1 MHTDRAS
8 LTAENNAAVRA
19 FESMHS
25 VEVRICHDPYARH
38 FVSDGLQMA
47 TDLQSALAGQIS
59 DWEDRFPGIC
69 GAIAVRTRFIDDCL
83 AAAIAKGLQQL
94 VILGAGYDTR
104 AMRLEGLKKDV
115 AVFELDHPATQKI
128 KRQRCRSIQAV
139 FPERIVFVPI
149 RFGEQDLSRTL
160 FDHGYRS
167 AGKSFFIWEGM
178 SYYLPAA
185 VVEDTLA
192 FIARHAAEG
201 SSIVFDYV
209 SPPVVHGVSRLVE
222 ATALTAALKHL
233 GEPFVFGIDPGSL
246 EQFLGSR
253 GLALVQNLTAA
264 GCRRKYLAGVN
275 RHRRLSAM
283 FFFAQAKVTHQRA
296 RQPE

>member
-25 VEVRICHDPYARH
+25 ADARICHDPYARR
-38 FVSDGLQMA
+38 FVSDELQMA
-47 TDLQSALAGQIS
+47 TDLQSALARQIS
-59 DWEDRFPGIC
+59 DWENRFPGIC

-83 AAAIAKGLQQL
+83 AAAIAEGLQQL

-104 AMRLEGLKKDV
+104 AMRFEGLKKNI

-128 KRQRCRSIQAV
+128 KRQRCRLFQTA

-149 RFGEQDLSRTL
+149 RFGEQDLGRTL

-192 FIARHAAEG
+192 FISHHTAEG

-209 SPPVVHGVSRLVE
+209 SPAVVRGASRLAE
-222 ATALTAALKHL
+222 ATALAAALKHL
-233 GEPFVFGIDPGSL
+233 GEPFVFGIDPGDI
-246 EQFLGSR
+246 EKFLGNR

-264 GCRRKYLAGVN
+264 ECRRRYLAGVN

-283 FFFAQAKVTHQRA
+283 FTFAHAKVTHQRTLKPA
-296 RQPE
+296 